1 MNEYLNLADIYFECK
16 DVFEIDEGDQY
27 DIILCAG
34 GLYHISDPVKLL
46 KKCYKI
52 TKQFLIL
59 QTVITQETNSPDYFV
74 TPAPGWQHGC
84 RFSDSGLKN
93 RLEEIGWI
101 TYEHATNE
109 LTGNYRAC
117 DKGSSYYLLG
127 KKKV

>member
-84 RFSDSGLKN
+84 RFSDSWLKN